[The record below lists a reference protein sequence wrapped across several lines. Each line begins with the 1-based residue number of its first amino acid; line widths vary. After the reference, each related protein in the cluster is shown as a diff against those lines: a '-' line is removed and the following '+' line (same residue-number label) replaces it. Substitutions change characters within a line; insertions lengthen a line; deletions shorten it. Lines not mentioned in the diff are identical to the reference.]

1 MHTSEYM
8 HFGPGLVVYCK
19 EKLQLAKAEGVNFAE
34 LFKFL
39 SLQEFWTFK
48 ISTNVSE
55 RPCRE
60 NEASET

>member
-1 MHTSEYM
+1 M
-8 HFGPGLVVYCK
+8 
-19 EKLQLAKAEGVNFAE
+19 EKNKYLMIPKLAKAEGVNFAE

-60 NEASET
+60 NEASES